1 MKATASLEDLE
12 KVQNE
17 LEALKMKNPEIYED
31 FVKLFKRN
39 RIIGYSNIAKLLIGQ
54 TTPKKLKGIE

>member
-17 LEALKMKNPEIYED
+17 LEALEMKNPEIYED
-31 FVKLFKRN
+31 FVTLFKRN
-39 RIIGYSNIAKLLIGQ
+39 RGVGYKNIAKMLIGEAD
-54 TTPKKLKGIE
+54 PKKLTDLE

>member
-1 MKATASLEDLE
+1 MPAVAPLEALE

-31 FVKLFKRN
+31 FVRLFKKN
-39 RIIGYSNIAKLLIGQ
+39 RGVGYKNIAKMLIGEAD
-54 TTPKKLKGIE
+54 PRKLKGLE